1 MTYDASFRYQKQDE
15 IVVVYTPLPH
25 VVDIERDDE
34 DDDDFEFWQV
44 GLERLE
50 NSWYLR
56 ASGWYESSCS
66 DSFFLKL

>member
-50 NSWYLR
+50 NS
-56 ASGWYESSCS
+56 
-66 DSFFLKL
+66 